1 MDPLLQRNELWSLV
15 TFGGDIALTPEI
27 GSPTQMTR
35 GRTASQVIGDIAT
48 LPDAYLYYLT
58 TTAIPV
64 LLDCDHS
71 FGSRSPN
78 SGARS
83 LSVLTM
89 ASKTLAQ
96 GRPACT

>member
-1 MDPLLQRNELWSLV
+1 
-15 TFGGDIALTPEI
+15 
-27 GSPTQMTR
+27 MTR

-71 FGSRSPN
+71 FGSSIAKLRCAVTQRLDH
-78 SGARS
+78 GVEDARTRAAS
-83 LSVLTM
+83 LHLIRAMT
-89 ASKTLAQ
+89 
-96 GRPACT
+96 